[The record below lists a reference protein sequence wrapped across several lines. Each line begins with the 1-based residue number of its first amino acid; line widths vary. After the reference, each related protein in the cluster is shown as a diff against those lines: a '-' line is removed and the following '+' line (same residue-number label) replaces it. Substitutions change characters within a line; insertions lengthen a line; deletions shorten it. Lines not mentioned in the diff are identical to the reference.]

1 MKTSVASHCV
11 KSFTVFWIFLDF
23 FLMHCDLILLG
34 LQMTSE
40 LRTTPK
46 NDKWCVFVVIFGG
59 VSEFQF
65 WHCAGAKSDNVLE
78 LHSIRMVRS
87 DRGVAGSTAV
97 RLSAGTLGYFRK
109 Y

>member
-1 MKTSVASHCV
+1 MKTSVTSHCV
-11 KSFTVFWIFLDF
+11 IIYSFLDF
-23 FLMHCDLILLG
+23 FFGFFFLMLCDLILLG

-40 LRTTPK
+40 LRTTPT
-46 NDKWCVFVVIFGG
+46 NDKWCIFVVFGG

-78 LHSIRMVRS
+78 LHGIRMVRS

-97 RLSAGTLGYFRK
+97 RLSAGMLGYFRK
-109 Y
+109 